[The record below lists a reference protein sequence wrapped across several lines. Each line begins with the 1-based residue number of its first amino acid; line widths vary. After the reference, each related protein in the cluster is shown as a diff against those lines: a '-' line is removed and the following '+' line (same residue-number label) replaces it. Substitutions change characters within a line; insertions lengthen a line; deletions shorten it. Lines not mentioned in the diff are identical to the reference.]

1 MDKDPNANNK
11 KRDANY
17 MHAQELQWKLK
28 SKADFVAYLD
38 QHRKCLALSC
48 PGPRLNQQADL
59 IKLSSVL

>member
-1 MDKDPNANNK
+1 MEKDNKPPGK
-11 KRDANY
+11 KRDAHY